1 MDRPPLPVLVP
12 LLIAFE
18 RSSLDRQPH
27 EVADGVLKPL
37 LLLPVVHHHERVDGL
52 FPALLVH
59 GGMVAEAAAFGA
71 EPNKSAL
78 KGQ

>member
-1 MDRPPLPVLVP
+1 
-12 LLIAFE
+12 
-18 RSSLDRQPH
+18 
-27 EVADGVLKPL
+27 
-37 LLLPVVHHHERVDGL
+37 VHHHERVDGL